1 MDIYS
6 LNNSIF
12 LQLVDNIR
20 NRFAYA
26 DNKINT
32 VKTKIFKIK
41 KIADKFSTKKTLK
54 LTECVD
60 NLKFQMTLLNN
71 ELNYMAT
78 TRRILL
84 TKLYNDVYT
93 VAEDVSM
100 IVGSLDNINEEY
112 DSTNKTQDLIK
123 KIAPIKKANS
133 KNINVTSLLNLVKSL
148 INNLYLI
155 HCILRHFTNYIDKTD
170 SKMIR
175 ENFHCRNLKTILSS
189 QKNHLVLEYNNH
201 CNCLEGILVYFDEI
215 TEKLVEQLKNQKLT
229 DLLDRSPSS
238 KKKVVKMASVSSISS
253 SATASSVTASSATAL
268 TASSA
273 TALVAK
279 KVCGVAPSNEE
290 NADEELVIV
299 ESKSQK
305 RNRKRRQK
313 KKKKKNT
320 DNVNAK
326 NANST
331 IIIDAIEQFDTKND
345 LNH

>member
-78 TRRILL
+78 TRHILL

-320 DNVNAK
+320 DNVNAE

>member
-12 LQLVDNIR
+12 LQLVDNIK

-78 TRRILL
+78 TRHILL
-84 TKLYNDVYT
+84 TKLYNAVYT
-93 VAEDVSM
+93 LAEDVSM

-133 KNINVTSLLNLVKSL
+133 KNINLTSLLNLVKSL

-155 HCILRHFTNYIDKTD
+155 QCILTQFNNYIDKTD

-238 KKKVVKMASVSSISS
+238 KKTVAKMASVSSISNVG
-253 SATASSVTASSATAL
+253 SATASSVSVECVTE
-268 TASSA
+268 
-273 TALVAK
+273 
-279 KVCGVAPSNEE
+279 PSNEE

-313 KKKKKNT
+313 KKNKKNT
-320 DNVNAK
+320 DNVNAE

-331 IIIDAIEQFDTKND
+331 IIIDAIEQFDTEK
-345 LNH
+345 

>member
-78 TRRILL
+78 TRHILL

-215 TEKLVEQLKNQKLT
+215 TDKLVEQLKNQKLT

-238 KKKVVKMASVSSISS
+238 KKKVVKMASVSSIAS
-253 SATASSVTASSATAL
+253 SATVGAANISSATAL
-268 TASSA
+268 IVGAANISPA
-273 TALVAK
+273 TALTAK
-279 KVCGVAPSNEE
+279 IAPSNEE
-290 NADEELVIV
+290 NANEELVIV

-313 KKKKKNT
+313 KKNKKNT
-320 DNVNAK
+320 DNVNAEI
-326 NANST
+326 ANST
-331 IIIDAIEQFDTKND
+331 IIIDAIEQFDT
-345 LNH
+345 